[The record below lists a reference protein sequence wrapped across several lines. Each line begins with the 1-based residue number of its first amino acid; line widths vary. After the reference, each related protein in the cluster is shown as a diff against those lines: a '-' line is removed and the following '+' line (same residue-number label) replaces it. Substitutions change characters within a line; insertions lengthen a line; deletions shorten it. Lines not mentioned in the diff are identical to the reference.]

1 MNVKVKRSLKIF
13 AVFVALIIAIIASAS
28 LWNVVAAGSI
38 AVIGTFEV
46 VVSVINFFIEL
57 YLLGRI
63 SKKLI
68 FED

>member
-1 MNVKVKRSLKIF
+1 MNPNVKRSLKIF

-28 LWNVVAAGSI
+28 LWNVVTMGTT

-46 VVSVINFFIEL
+46 VMSVINFIIEI

-63 SKKLI
+63 GKKLI

>member
-1 MNVKVKRSLKIF
+1 MNPNVKRSLKIF

-28 LWNVVAAGSI
+28 LWNVVTMGTT

-46 VVSVINFFIEL
+46 VISVINFIIEI

-63 SKKLI
+63 GKKLI

>member
-1 MNVKVKRSLKIF
+1 MNPNVKRSLKIF

-28 LWNVVAAGSI
+28 LWNVVTMGTTV
-38 AVIGTFEV
+38 VIGTFEV
-46 VVSVINFFIEL
+46 VMSVINFIIEI

-63 SKKLI
+63 GKKLI